1 MKKSSYL
8 PASQNPSMKEPSNL
22 PRARREGLVVEELTD
37 ELLVYD
43 LERNRAHCLN
53 VTAAAVWKQCDGHS
67 TAADIARRLL
77 VEPKWRKSS
86 DAPELMHVKD
96 SEAARDRA
104 LKPQQLTEQVVWL
117 ALEQLSRDH
126 LLEERM
132 SWPAALPRVSRRE
145 ALKRI
150 GIGAAIAVPI
160 VVSITAPTPVQAG
173 TCKPHNASCTTGI
186 ECCSTIC
193 SGGHCV

>member
-8 PASQNPSMKEPSNL
+8 PLSQNPSKKESSHL
-22 PRARREGLVVEELTD
+22 PRARSEGLVVEELTD

-43 LERNRAHCLN
+43 LERNKAHCLN
-53 VTAAAVWKQCDGHS
+53 LTAAAVWKQCNGRR
-67 TAADIARRLL
+67 TVADIARRLVGL
-77 VEPKWRKSS
+77 PGGQKTSGSV
-86 DAPELMHVKD
+86 ELMD
-96 SEAARDRA
+96 GTRDRA
-104 LKPQQLTEQVVWL
+104 SDPEQLTEQVVWL

-145 ALKRI
+145 ALRRI
-150 GIGAAIAVPI
+150 GIGAAITIPI
-160 VVSITAPTPVQAG
+160 VVSITAPTAVQAG
-173 TCKPHNASCTTGI
+173 TCKPHNASCSTGI

-193 SGGHCV
+193 TGGHCA